1 MLVLLSDE
9 GPVWDTHTRRKGAVW
24 QWVTPRAALRQHDW
38 SAQGPGGCFSSCV
51 IVSFSQ
57 SAWQAPNDG
66 GNCVFLPPE
75 DMPFHCFTN
84 WHRPTHSP
92 SFLSLFLTFCLFF
105 SVSLRRCLLPFSP
118 FKNPTT
124 ACHNS
129 EHHPA
134 LLRTTASPSPP
145 SFFYFFLVFCSF
157 EMSQSQHVGTNK
169 SFWFIHLSRAMA
181 LVIA

>member
-1 MLVLLSDE
+1 MLLSNE
-9 GPVWDTHTRRKGAVW
+9 GPAWNKHTHPHPHRKGAVW

-38 SAQGPGGCFSSCV
+38 SSQGPGGCFSSCV

-66 GNCVFLPPE
+66 GNYVFLPPE

-84 WHRPTHSP
+84 WHRATHSP
-92 SFLSLFLTFCLFF
+92 SFLSLFLTFCLFL
-105 SVSLRRCLLPFSP
+105 SLSSAACSLFLL

-134 LLRTTASPSPP
+134 LLQTTGSSSPLSFF
-145 SFFYFFLVFCSF
+145 FFYFFAVLRCPKASMLGQINLFDLY
-157 EMSQSQHVGTNK
+157 
-169 SFWFIHLSRAMA
+169 I
-181 LVIA
+181 